1 MDIVTAFITNSKP
14 SKLMQPSKRSLDHPA
29 EYTKAAAVFRPAF
42 CQNRIYTQL
51 TQRISMRL
59 TVIGS
64 IALNTIR
71 SLTRTTHFTC
81 YRRNRLD
88 QRQKL
93 SYIVAVGS
101 SNFRCERDAVSI
113 GDNVMFRPQFPSI
126 RCIRARFRPPKTAR
140 TEAESTIAREN
151 SILSFSRRWLSRI
164 RCILSQIPASCQS
177 FRRRQQV
184 IPEPHPISFGRY
196 CQGIPVLST
205 NMIPVRAFRL
215 LIGGLPPLWRGGCLG
230 KMGSMSFHN
239 WSFTSGL
246 AMMMS
251 SMNKYQIVHFPI
263 HLYRT
268 NHCLNFRFC
277 YRLLEV
283 RMKN

>member
-1 MDIVTAFITNSKP
+1 MNIITPFITNSKP

-42 CQNRIYTQL
+42 CQNRIYTHL

-59 TVIGS
+59 TIIGS

-71 SLTRTTHFTC
+71 SLTRTTHLTRD
-81 YRRNRLD
+81 RRNRFN

-93 SYIVAVGS
+93 SYVVAVGS
-101 SNFRCERDAVSI
+101 GNFHCERDAVSI

-140 TEAESTIAREN
+140 TEAESTIAREK
-151 SILSFSRRWLSRI
+151 SILSFSRRCLSRM
-164 RCILSQIPASCQS
+164 RCILSQIPACCQS

-184 IPEPHPISFGRY
+184 IPEPQPISLGRY

-205 NMIPVRAFRL
+205 NMIPVRAFRSS
-215 LIGGLPPLWRGGCLG
+215 IGGLPPFGRAWCLG

-246 AMMMS
+246 AMFWS
-251 SMNKYQIVHFPI
+251 SMTKCQILGFPI
-263 HLYRT
+263 HVLSDKP
-268 NHCLNFRFC
+268 LFKF
-277 YRLLEV
+277 
-283 RMKN
+283 